1 MFQLST
7 VFSVRSSAK
16 VRYQADMS
24 SPTDVTKRGSLKRGL
39 SITSG
44 LRRSKSSASKF
55 SDLRMKISSP
65 VSVPSVDSR
74 TGDEVDLDKAA
85 DEKLE
90 KYRSQVV
97 KLSYFVREG
106 FK

>member
-16 VRYQADMS
+16 VRYQSDMS
-24 SPTDVTKRGSLKRGL
+24 SPSDVTKRGSLKRGL

-65 VSVPSVDSR
+65 VSVMKPSINSR

-97 KLSYFVREG
+97 KLF
-106 FK
+106 